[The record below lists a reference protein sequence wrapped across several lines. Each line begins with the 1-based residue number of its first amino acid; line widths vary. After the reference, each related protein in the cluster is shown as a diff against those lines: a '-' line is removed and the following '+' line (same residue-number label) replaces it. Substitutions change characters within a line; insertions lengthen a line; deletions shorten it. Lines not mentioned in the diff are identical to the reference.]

1 MNDTYQIIRGDYAM
15 QFDGKSILA
24 LYNYKKDPL
33 LKQNLMQR
41 EPIKSKEM
49 ETFLKAVIQ
58 QYNNRMINNKLT
70 VK

>member
-1 MNDTYQIIRGDYAM
+1 M